1 MITDKNLVVSGTN
14 NGLPSAITGQAITA
28 TAVSTD
34 TIDLSVARDIGEGR
48 DLFMVFT
55 VVAGFAGTGTITMQV
70 VTDDNASL
78 SSPTVIGA
86 TAAITAT
93 NLTAGTQYIVPIPP
107 LVASLGERYLGAQYT
122 CSASPT
128 TGTFLTQIVTDIQDG
143 KKYYASGFA
152 VSNVI

>member
-1 MITDKNLVVSGTN
+1 MITDRLLVVSGSN
-14 NGLPSAITGQAITA
+14 NPGSAITGQGPITA

-34 TIDLSVARDIGEGR
+34 TIDLGTARDIGEGN

-55 VVAGFAGTGTITMQV
+55 VVVGFGGTGTITMQV
-70 VTDDNASL
+70 VTDDNAGL

-86 TAAITAT
+86 TGAITAT
-93 NLTAGTQYIVPIPP
+93 SLTAGTQYVVPIPP
-107 LVASLGERYLGAQYT
+107 AVASLGERYLGAQYT

-128 TGTFLTQIVTDIQDG
+128 TGTILAQIVKDIQDG
-143 KKYYASGFA
+143 RKFYASGFA

>member
-1 MITDKNLVVSGTN
+1 MITDALLTVSGAN
-14 NGLPSAITGQAITA
+14 NPGSAISGQAITA
-28 TAVSTD
+28 TAVSTN
-34 TIDLSVARDIGEGR
+34 TIDLGTARDIGEGR

-55 VVAGFAGTGTITMQV
+55 VVVGFAGTGTITMQV

-107 LVASLGERYLGAQYT
+107 QVASLGERYLGAQYT

-128 TGTFLTQIVTDIQDG
+128 TGTFLTQMVTDIQDG
-143 KKYYASGFA
+143 KKFYASGFTVA
-152 VSNVI
+152 

>member
-1 MITDKNLVVSGTN
+1 MITDRLLVVSGSN
-14 NGLPSAITGQAITA
+14 NPGSAISGQAITA

-34 TIDLSVARDIGEGR
+34 VIDLSVARDVGEGR

-55 VVAGFAGTGTITMQV
+55 VVVAFAGTGSVNMQV
-70 VTDDNASL
+70 VTDDNAAL
-78 SSPTVIGA
+78 SSPTVIGSTGA
-86 TAAITAT
+86 VAVAS
-93 NLTAGTQYIVPIPP
+93 LTAGAQYVVPIPP
-107 LVASLGERYLGAQYT
+107 QVASLGERYLGAQYT

-152 VSNVI
+152 VSSVI